1 MLFFPSHQVIIS
13 LGLELCSV
21 PTFDSSVTVHS
32 VLCISWVLNKYILTS
47 WGRQKKKKKKR
58 GLWDA
63 EKAYQEIQGWRPHE
77 RPQGHCENVE
87 FVCDGG

>member
-1 MLFFPSHQVIIS
+1 M
-13 LGLELCSV
+13 G
-21 PTFDSSVTVHS
+21 
-32 VLCISWVLNKYILTS
+32 KAKK
-47 WGRQKKKKKKR
+47 KKKKKKR